1 MYKCKNTFYVKI
13 NIKYILNPLRRRFV
27 AVPSAKK
34 IRRYTSKL
42 KHVKRSIVIYEVDN
56 AKTLIEI
63 NANKL
68 YTSLI

>member
-34 IRRYTSKL
+34 NKKVY
-42 KHVKRSIVIYEVDN
+42 V
-56 AKTLIEI
+56 EI
-63 NANKL
+63 KAC
-68 YTSLI
+68 